1 MSGMSVPAEMV
12 EQEYT
17 EIRKELEAFLYS
29 PTVYPKAD
37 RFLSGDRYI
46 YIFGCFG
53 IRPHDNENP
62 EAGGGFR
69 AQASEK
75 DRHAVETKV
84 ITETLNHMVIV
95 PSGILRIH
103 VAPPYDPEVKK

>member
-17 EIRKELEAFLYS
+17 ELRNELKAFLGSTTMYDK
-29 PTVYPKAD
+29 VEN
-37 RFLSGDRYI
+37 FLRRDRYY

-84 ITETLNHMVIV
+84 ITETLNHMVIG